1 MTTATDHTDL
11 ADRCLAIWNETDEAR
26 RRDLI
31 ARTWTE
37 DALYLDPSQRGEG
50 HAGID
55 AMVRAVQ
62 ARFPGLR
69 FRRTGPV
76 DGFQDRLRVAW
87 EFGPEGGGAPVLTGL
102 DVGILAEDGRLRA
115 VTGFFDPA
123 PAPAAGKASS

>member
-1 MTTATDHTDL
+1 MTTTDLTDL
-11 ADRCLAIWNETDEAR
+11 ADRCLGMWNETDDAR
-26 RRDLI
+26 RKALI

-37 DALYLDPSQRGEG
+37 TALYLDPLQRGEG

-69 FRRTGPV
+69 FRRAGAV

-87 EFGPEGGGAPVLTGL
+87 EFGPEGGPPVASGL
-102 DVGILAEDGRLRA
+102 DVGIVAADGRLQA
-115 VTGFFDPA
+115 VTGFIDPA
-123 PAPAAGKASS
+123 PAAPGQAQ